1 MSSQADDT
9 SGIDAVVFD
18 LGNVL
23 VRWDPYLPYVGRME
37 RAEVETFFDDIDF
50 PSFNH
55 YQDAGRSWEQARAD
69 VRGRFPWHAAALDI
83 YLDNFA
89 ASVPGPVPGSEG
101 VVRDLA
107 SAGVRVLGL
116 SNWSAETYHLAVP
129 AAPAIGLLED
139 VLVSGEVGIAKPDP
153 RIFALLAERF
163 GLDVGRTVFIDDS
176 PVNVVAARSAG
187 YVAVLFT
194 DADTLRRDLHAL
206 GLPVGSAR
214 PRT

>member
-1 MSSQADDT
+1 MSSSAPRPR
-9 SGIDAVVFD
+9 GIDAVVFD

-37 RAEVETFFDDIDF
+37 RSEVETFFDEIDF

-55 YQDAGRSWEQARAD
+55 HQDAGRSWEQARAD
-69 VRGRFPWHAAALDI
+69 VRGRFPHRAATLDI

-89 ASVPGPVPGSEG
+89 ASVPGPVEGSEE
-101 VVRDLA
+101 VVRELA
-107 SAGVRVLGL
+107 AGGVRVLGL
-116 SNWSAETYHLAVP
+116 SNWSAETYHHAEP
-129 AAPAIGLLED
+129 AAPAIGLLEG
-139 VLVSGEVGIAKPDP
+139 VLVSGDVGFAKPDP

-163 GLDVGRTVFIDDS
+163 GLEPGRTVFTDDS
-176 PVNVVAARSAG
+176 PTNVAAAGRAG

-194 DADTLRRDLHAL
+194 GADALRRDLHAL
-206 GLPVGSAR
+206 RLPVGTRR